1 MKVRTSTSREQSV
14 NYEWDEKDC
23 STKHNIKSW
32 ERRLHILNEKRRCLL
47 PIRNPSPQLFD
58 AVLIVSLSV
67 KCSANECYRNI
78 KPVVTYRFPEETV
91 KDSISPEFF
100 FPDFTHDQSKM
111 FLKEEFVIVLTN
123 DKGARSNAYC
133 AKFLSLLDDGDSS
146 DSINPSVLVVIS
158 SNRNDVF
165 YLNLVSVIKK
175 HAEKSQEH
183 LTCFLSSIA
192 KNDYPQ
198 KRGASLVVVER
209 YPACI
214 PNRTEIVNNGTA
226 LGRSSS
232 SKIIERISPEITA
245 CVIAALL
252 AERRILLVDH
262 SVCTAS
268 EMVHVMEALI
278 QPLIW
283 PYVFIPVIPDTLSD
297 LTQNPTPYLMGIL
310 RKNIVHIRDLI
321 VSEQCTL
328 NDIDPEHF
336 IFIDSQSGLLNPL
349 PHPCPATGVTSS
361 WKQHCALHF
370 CERMGMPKKAA
381 MALITGFRD
390 ALVDGSGTAADIKV
404 ENVMLLWYA
413 SIFGHYTLTAR
424 QCEWGSSSFNKRLV
438 EMQPDKMIRPYL
450 SYLCETVMFQEWIMN
465 RLSKQGVST
474 DPLPGTV
481 EYQSGRID
489 KLYSAGVN
497 CFTAKPSTKVLK
509 RVANILKSTE
519 KGQ

>member
-58 AVLIVSLSV
+58 AVLIVSLSLPVSFADGVELFLARISRKGCRTACRNVILYGVAIWGPYVSQMADGV

-328 NDIDPEHF
+328 NDIDP
-336 IFIDSQSGLLNPL
+336 
-349 PHPCPATGVTSS
+349 
-361 WKQHCALHF
+361 
-370 CERMGMPKKAA
+370 
-381 MALITGFRD
+381 
-390 ALVDGSGTAADIKV
+390 
-404 ENVMLLWYA
+404 VMLLWYA